1 MSKKDS
7 KEKELLNGEELNKE
21 EMGQATA
28 DDSEVQDNIIEN
40 DEVDENENSQETELE
55 ELKDKYIRL
64 AAEFDNYRKRTLKEK
79 MELSKSAAEK
89 IFVNILPVIDDFDRA
104 LSHLEKSSDL
114 DSLKEGVN
122 LIYGKFMNF
131 MSQNG
136 VTEIDTFEQEFNMD
150 LHEAITKSPAPSDDL
165 KGKIIDCVEKGYMLG
180 DKVIRFPKVVVGE

>member
-7 KEKELLNGEELNKE
+7 KEKEILNEEELNNE
-21 EMGQATA
+21 EINQDT
-28 DDSEVQDNIIEN
+28 DNDSDVQNEEENI
-40 DEVDENENSQETELE
+40 DEGNQEKELE
-55 ELKDKYIRL
+55 ELKDKYVRL

-79 MELSKSAAEK
+79 MELSKNAAEK

-104 LSHLEKSSDL
+104 LSHLDSASDL
-114 DSLKEGVN
+114 DSIKEGIG
-122 LIYGKFMNF
+122 LIYNKFVNF

-136 VTEIDTFEQEFNMD
+136 VTEIDTHEKEFDMD
-150 LHEAITKSPAPSDDL
+150 LHEAITKSPAPSEEL